1 MHHLLV
7 KREHARK
14 LGFTREG
21 FHIQGHDVAWVN
33 LKKGTYLDAHSADWA
48 ETRIPKV
55 RDLDTLS
62 SLMLLHVTSNYT
74 AMQELLKE
82 QAYEIYINP

>member
-1 MHHLLV
+1 MHYLIV

-21 FHIQGHDVAWVN
+21 FPILGHDVAWVN
-33 LKKGTYLDAHSADWA
+33 LKKGTYSDAHSVDWA
-48 ETRIPKV
+48 GARIPKV

-62 SLMLLHVTSNYT
+62 SLMLLYAASNYT
-74 AMQELLKE
+74 AMQELLK
-82 QAYEIYINP
+82 N

>member
-21 FHIQGHDVAWVN
+21 FPIQGHDVAWVN
-33 LKKGTYLDAHSADWA
+33 LKKGTYSDAHSADWA

-62 SLMLLHVTSNYT
+62 SLMLLHAASNYT
-74 AMQELLKE
+74 AMQELLK
-82 QAYEIYINP
+82 N

>member
-1 MHHLLV
+1 MHYLIV

-21 FHIQGHDVAWVN
+21 FPIQGHDVAWVN
-33 LKKGTYLDAHSADWA
+33 LKKGTYSDAHSVDWA
-48 ETRIPKV
+48 GARIPKV

-62 SLMLLHVTSNYT
+62 SLMLLYAASNYT
-74 AMQELLKE
+74 AMQELLK
-82 QAYEIYINP
+82 N